1 MTAKYTNPKSE
12 MTRADE
18 TAVMMM
24 MMMMMMM
31 TMMMMMMMVMEV
43 DEDVQPLTFWFPKLF
58 ELATRLFVC
67 RWQFCRC

>member
-1 MTAKYTNPKSE
+1 VTAKYTNPKSE

-18 TAVMMM
+18 TAVMM
-24 MMMMMMM
+24 
-31 TMMMMMMMVMEV
+31 MMMMMMMVMEV